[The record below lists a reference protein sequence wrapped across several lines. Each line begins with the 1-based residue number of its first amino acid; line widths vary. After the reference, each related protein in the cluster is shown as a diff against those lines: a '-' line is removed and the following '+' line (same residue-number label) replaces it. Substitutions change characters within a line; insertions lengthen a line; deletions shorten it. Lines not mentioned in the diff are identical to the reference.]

1 MHAVND
7 SDDDADRSTFPH
19 PVQVETRTEVYPEP
33 KQEELETTKE
43 SVMTNQS
50 GDSNG
55 REVKKEM
62 QKVLESTTKEGE

>member
-1 MHAVND
+1 MHAVNE
-7 SDDDADRSTFPH
+7 SDDDGDRSTSPH
-19 PVQVETRTEVYPEP
+19 PVQVETRAEAYPEP
-33 KQEELETTKE
+33 KQEELETNKE

-55 REVKKEM
+55 CEVKVEM